1 MTSAAVVLVCA
12 LELLG
17 RSGASL
23 PRIELI
29 RAPSVVDENV
39 EAFVVA
45 GEQTIWIITTSE
57 VFEVAARSACRD
69 DQAVAKVA
77 SIIAHEEWHVLHGA
91 DERGAYE
98 AQLATLVRLGVPPQ
112 SPVYLEVLR
121 SMRVVLGRQ
130 MAGSRRSV

>member
-1 MTSAAVVLVCA
+1 MLEHVSTRPRRAVPASAADRNRRSQQPARSVRCRRTAASRFVMTRAAVVLVCA

-45 GEQTIWIITTSE
+45 GDQTIWIITTSE
-57 VFEVAARSACRD
+57 IFKAAARSACRD
-69 DQAVAKVA
+69 NQAVAKVA
-77 SIIAHEEWHVLHGA
+77 
-91 DERGAYE
+91 
-98 AQLATLVRLGVPPQ
+98 
-112 SPVYLEVLR
+112 
-121 SMRVVLGRQ
+121 
-130 MAGSRRSV
+130 